1 MIEMRKQ
8 NKIVLW
14 PVYFDANKTRMEGRR
29 VPKKLATPS
38 PNLDEIQKAAKRMG
52 LQPEIIPDAIHPSSP
67 RQKTGLLIIPKKDS
81 KVETLRK
88 IAKELL
94 DIRG

>member
-8 NKIVLW
+8 NKIILW
-14 PVYFDANKTRMEGRR
+14 PVYFDADKTRMGGRR
-29 VPKKLATPS
+29 VPKKLAIPS
-38 PNLDEIQKAAKRMG
+38 PNLDEIQKAVKKTG
-52 LQPEIIPDAIHPSSP
+52 LQPEIIPDAMHPSSP
-67 RQKTGLLIIPKKDS
+67 RQKTGLLIVPKTKP

-88 IAKELL
+88 IAEGLL

>member
-1 MIEMRKQ
+1 MRKQ
-8 NKIVLW
+8 NKVFLW

-38 PNLDEIQKAAKRMG
+38 PNLDEIQKAVKRMG
-52 LQPEIIPDAIHPSSP
+52 LQPEIVPGAIHPSSP
-67 RQKTGLLIIPKKDS
+67 RQETGLLIIPKKDS

>member
-1 MIEMRKQ
+1 MRKQ

-29 VPKKLATPS
+29 VPKKLATQS
-38 PNLDEIQKAAKRMG
+38 PNLDEIQKAVKRMG

-88 IAKELL
+88 VAKELL